1 MQPIT
6 APLEEVP
13 FERGLQEGIAQG
25 GDKEGE
31 ALAWTGSGDT
41 LFLFPL

>member
-13 FERGLQEGIAQG
+13 FESGLQEGIAQG
-25 GDKEGE
+25 GDKEG
-31 ALAWTGSGDT
+31 GRH
-41 LFLFPL
+41 